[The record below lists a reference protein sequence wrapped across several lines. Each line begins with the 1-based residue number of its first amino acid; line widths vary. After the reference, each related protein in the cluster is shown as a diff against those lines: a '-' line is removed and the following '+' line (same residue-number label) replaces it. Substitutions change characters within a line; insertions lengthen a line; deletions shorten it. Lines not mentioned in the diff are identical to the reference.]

1 MPGGARFG
9 ETATKPCASSTKS
22 VGDGIAILTY
32 ELVRDA
38 ERAAA
43 GAGLQDKRAAA
54 LRRAGIQESADAG
67 RVVHRETH
75 ADAGLPDVVQRPS
88 RLRALAA
95 MEPNAESSA
104 DALDRIAGMA
114 CRLLEAPVALVNLV
128 GSERQRLVGY
138 GGDDPLWSVRELPL
152 THGFC
157 PFALGAE
164 HAFAFADARAEP
176 SLAANPVV
184 EQLGVLAYAGVPL
197 RVADGEP
204 IGTLCAIDHSP
215 HAWSED
221 DLANLSDLA
230 ASAVTELQLLAA
242 SRRAARQ
249 QARVRTLAALSYA
262 LAPAASADEMIEQLG
277 TAVDRVNASVAWL
290 AVLDESGREL
300 RTAVGVDPPLVRRLP
315 SPPVPQPDFLPTR
328 QDVRDRFEAPPD
340 IGSAALLQLAARDRC
355 LASSVWASKTNGRS
369 RPRIAPTSRHS
380 PGSPASRCHAAA
392 ERRSG

>member
-1 MPGGARFG
+1 M
-9 ETATKPCASSTKS
+9 
-22 VGDGIAILTY
+22 
-32 ELVRDA
+32 
-38 ERAAA
+38 
-43 GAGLQDKRAAA
+43 
-54 LRRAGIQESADAG
+54 
-67 RVVHRETH
+67 VHRETQAG

-104 DALDRIAGMA
+104 EALDRIAGMA
-114 CRLLEAPVALVNLV
+114 CRLLEAPIVLVNLV
-128 GSERQRLVGY
+128 GSDRQRLVGQ
-138 GGDDPLWSVRELPL
+138 GGDDRSWSGRELL

-204 IGTLCAIDHSP
+204 IGTLCAIDYAP

-230 ASAVTELQLLAA
+230 ASAVAELQLLAA
-242 SRRAARQ
+242 SRRAAREH
-249 QARVRTLAALSYA
+249 ARIRTLAALSYA
-262 LAPAASADEMIEQLG
+262 LAPAASADDVIDQLG
-277 TAVDRVNASVAWL
+277 PAIHRLHASVVWL
-290 AVLDESGREL
+290 ALLDESGREL
-300 RTAVGVDPPLVRRLP
+300 RTAAAVGVDPRVVERLP
-315 SPPVPQPDFLPTR
+315 VPPAPQAEFLPTR

-340 IGSAALLQLAARDRC
+340 VGSAALLPLAARDRC
-355 LASSVWASKTNGRS
+355 LGVLGVGFEDEQALSTEDRAYL
-369 RPRIAPTSRHS
+369 
-380 PGSPASRCHAAA
+380 AALA
-392 ERRSG
+392 GISGLALARGD